1 MRLLTVAVL
10 GATGEVGK
18 ALLALLAERDFPI
31 KTLYP
36 LASARSAGQQVVCGE
51 HVAVV
56 RDLAEFDF
64 SGVDIAFFSA
74 GGAISTRYAP
84 KASEA
89 GCWVIDNT
97 ACFRYEPTVPLIVP
111 EVNVHALAGCV
122 PGDIIA
128 NPNCSTIQMLV
139 ALKPIYDAVGISR
152 IDVATYQAVSGA
164 GRQAV
169 DTLLQQTQAVLSG
182 ESVAPSSAFAHPMA
196 FNVLPDI
203 DVLYENGY
211 TKEEMK
217 MVWET
222 QKMFEDNAI
231 AVNATAVRVP
241 VISGHSEAIRIQ
253 TKRPITIESA
263 AALLSNAPG
272 VTYLSGQDYPTPV
285 SHGAGHDTVWVG
297 RLRAD
302 LFDPLGLNMW
312 VVSDNIRKGAA
323 LNAIQIAEA
332 LVNNQHS
339 L

>member
-1 MRLLTVAVL
+1 MRLFNVAVV

-18 ALLALLAERDFPI
+18 ALLTVLAERRFPI

-36 LASARSAGQQVVCGE
+36 LASARSAGQQVICGE
-51 HVAVV
+51 QVAVV
-56 RDLAEFDF
+56 QDLAAFDF

-74 GGAISTRYAP
+74 GGAISARYVP
-84 KASEA
+84 KASAA

-97 ACFRYEPTVPLIVP
+97 ACFRYEPAVPLIVP
-111 EVNVHALAGCV
+111 EVNAHALADCA

-139 ALKPIYDAVGISR
+139 ALKPIYDAVGISH

-182 ESVAPSSAFAHPMA
+182 ETVAPSTAFSHPMA

-203 DVLYENGY
+203 DVHYENGY

-217 MVWET
+217 LLWET
-222 QKMFEDNAI
+222 QKMLGDADI

-241 VISGHSEAIRIQ
+241 VITGHSEAIRIQ
-253 TKRPITIESA
+253 TKAPITIESV

-272 VTYLSGQDYPTPV
+272 VTYLSGQDYPTPLT
-285 SHGAGHDTVWVG
+285 HGAGHDTVWVG

-332 LVNNQHS
+332 LIG
-339 L
+339 